1 MQLIFIIPRIP
12 LENPIHPPNP
22 IHISLSPSSF
32 LLTRLVAAALRG
44 RRRRLRGRREGVAAA
59 TTEGRGGRER
69 CRLRRRRRGM
79 REAAAAAAEG
89 CGGRRSTTAE
99 GQRRLRRHR
108 RRMREAAPAQACG
121 RREEAAVAAPNPLTA
136 ARAPP
141 PRLTAATPRRRRHQG
156 QRRLAFR
163 HLSLWWIRGGEDKNS
178 PRPLVVVVVVVITRA
193 GVGSP
198 SRLWPTL
205 PVVDPWRR
213 EKRGEEERRREL
225 TWRGCPRHPLEEVEE
240 PMTGLIYCVA
250 TRRARSMLPEPTS
263 GEGEQLELVPSLDL
277 PAELAA
283 DLVTISHF
291 VLQSLPSF
299 PILCRSPR
307 GSPTDLVPRSYA
319 AIIVAVSSSM
329 PLTSRRSRRCP
340 IELGFLR
347 AICAAMERHLG
358 VVAGVGEREGW
369 WWP

>member
-1 MQLIFIIPRIP
+1 MSRRFVVPRRIDDVV
-12 LENPIHPPNP
+12 E
-22 IHISLSPSSF
+22 
-32 LLTRLVAAALRG
+32 
-44 RRRRLRGRREGVAAA
+44 E
-59 TTEGRGGRER
+59 RER
-69 CRLRRRRRGM
+69 GVRGALLCEVFSGPKEESSSSPAKITGDRQKWSMCKNQCRKQPARRYP
-79 REAAAAAAEG
+79 
-89 CGGRRSTTAE
+89 
-99 GQRRLRRHR
+99 
-108 RRMREAAPAQACG
+108 AAPM
-121 RREEAAVAAPNPLTA
+121 T
-136 ARAPP
+136 
-141 PRLTAATPRRRRHQG
+141 
-156 QRRLAFR
+156 
-163 HLSLWWIRGGEDKNS
+163 SLPQPKKG
-178 PRPLVVVVVVVITRA
+178 
-193 GVGSP
+193 
-198 SRLWPTL
+198 
-205 PVVDPWRR
+205 
-213 EKRGEEERRREL
+213 
-225 TWRGCPRHPLEEVEE
+225 RGCPRHPLEEVEE

>member
-1 MQLIFIIPRIP
+1 
-12 LENPIHPPNP
+12 
-22 IHISLSPSSF
+22 
-32 LLTRLVAAALRG
+32 
-44 RRRRLRGRREGVAAA
+44 
-59 TTEGRGGRER
+59 
-69 CRLRRRRRGM
+69 
-79 REAAAAAAEG
+79 
-89 CGGRRSTTAE
+89 
-99 GQRRLRRHR
+99 
-108 RRMREAAPAQACG
+108 
-121 RREEAAVAAPNPLTA
+121 
-136 ARAPP
+136 
-141 PRLTAATPRRRRHQG
+141 
-156 QRRLAFR
+156 
-163 HLSLWWIRGGEDKNS
+163 
-178 PRPLVVVVVVVITRA
+178 
-193 GVGSP
+193 
-198 SRLWPTL
+198 
-205 PVVDPWRR
+205 
-213 EKRGEEERRREL
+213 
-225 TWRGCPRHPLEEVEE
+225 
-240 PMTGLIYCVA
+240 MTGLIYCVA